1 MLNIWK
7 EIKIMLWNVTKIH
20 TYYMS
25 VVFDKQK
32 NDCQNW
38 N

>member
-7 EIKIMLWNVTKIH
+7 RIKIMLWNVTKIH
-20 TYYMS
+20 IY
-25 VVFDKQK
+25 VHFFVFDKQK